1 MKNKINGTQFERRIA
16 DELHRRGFWVH
27 RLQDNQNGQPFD
39 IIACRNGKSYA
50 IDCKDCQ
57 GRYFFFRRIEENQ
70 RHAMQLWLD
79 TGNADPLF
87 VIRFPLA
94 LNGELIRV
102 VSYEELMKLEKEGS
116 VQISATTAILCG
128 WDLDE
133 RFGEAIDGSNDQQ

>member
-1 MKNKINGTQFERRIA
+1 MNNKINGTQFERRIA

-70 RHAMQLWLD
+70 RNAMQLWLD
-79 TGNADPLF
+79 TGNSDPLF
-87 VIRFPLA
+87 VIRFQLA
-94 LNGELIRV
+94 PGELIRV
-102 VSYEELMKLEKEGS
+102 VSYEELMKLEKEGE
-116 VQISATTAILCG
+116 VQISATKAILLG
-128 WDLDE
+128 WNLNDLFGETADE
-133 RFGEAIDGSNDQQ
+133 RHDQ